1 MKKIIGIVSEYN
13 PFHAGHAY
21 HIKSSRQALGAE
33 EDSVVICVMSGDFV
47 QRGEWAI
54 QPKTMRAESAVR
66 SGADIVFEIPLPWCL
81 SSAGIY
87 ASAGVEMLLA
97 LGMTHLSFGSES
109 GDLEALRKAAQ
120 MMEASD
126 FDESVAEAVR
136 EDPRLTYPAAMSR
149 MIGSDVLST
158 PNDLLGVAYLR
169 ELYKVERESG
179 RHTEAI
185 CIQRQGSRHDAAECV
200 LTGENEFPSASQI
213 RSAVYTGRTEMPH
226 PDRQLLSVAAL
237 SRLRM
242 YPKEYFSTLPGCANG
257 LGNRIYDAVRES
269 ATIEEI
275 FDKAKTRAYTHSRVR
290 RSVMCAVLGV
300 REGDNKGLPPYARIL
315 AMNHRGMAYLASE
328 KENHTIKILNR
339 PKDVSFTD
347 EHAQHVFEVG
357 SSAHD
362 FYMLGFQAENKNL
375 CGEDYRTVP
384 VIVQDAQNAL

>member
-21 HIKSSRQALGAE
+21 HIRSSRQAAGAE

-54 QPKTMRAESAVR
+54 QPKSMRAESAVKN
-66 SGADIVFEIPLPWCL
+66 GADIVFEIPLPWCL

-87 ASAGVEMLLA
+87 ASAGVEMLLS

-109 GDLEALRKAAQ
+109 GDLSALRHAAQ

-126 FDESVAEAVR
+126 FDRSVAEAVR

-149 MIGSDVLST
+149 MIGNDVLST
-158 PNDLLGVAYLR
+158 PNDLLAVAYLR
-169 ELYKVERESG
+169 ELYKAEREFG

-185 CIQRQGSRHDAAECV
+185 CIQRQGSRHDAAETD
-200 LTGENEFPSASQI
+200 LADNALPSASQI
-213 RSAVYTGRTEMPH
+213 RSAVYTGRIEMPH
-226 PDRQLLSVAAL
+226 PDRQSLSIAAL

-269 ATIEEI
+269 SDLEEI

-300 REGDNKGLPPYARIL
+300 REGDNKGMPPYARIL

-328 KENHTIKILNR
+328 KENQPIKILNR
-339 PKDVSFTD
+339 PKEVSFTD
-347 EHAQHVFEVG
+347 EHAQHIFDLG
-357 SSAHD
+357 SAAHD
-362 FYMLGFQAENKNL
+362 FYMLGFPTENNYI
-375 CGEDYRTVP
+375 CGEDYRNVP
-384 VIVQDAQNAL
+384 IVVQDAQNTL